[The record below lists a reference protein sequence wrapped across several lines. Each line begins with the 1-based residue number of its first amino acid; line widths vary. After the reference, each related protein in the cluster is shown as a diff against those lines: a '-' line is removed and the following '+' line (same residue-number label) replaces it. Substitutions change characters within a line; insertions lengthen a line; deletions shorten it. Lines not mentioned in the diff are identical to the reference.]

1 MINHERYLL
10 FLIVTE
16 GSRRLSILNLS
27 GNSLS
32 WCKTLLQ
39 GSLIILEVRNN

>member
-16 GSRRLSILNLS
+16 GSQRLSILNLS

-32 WCKTLLQ
+32 FLAKLCCK
-39 GSLIILEVRNN
+39 EVW